1 MIKQDF
7 IMRLIEQFVKALAKI
22 LLDKRAG
29 NYGETLQNIDKA
41 FNGIIGLDSKL
52 IDISS
57 AENIISLL
65 KLPGDNTALNIKYI
79 IAAKLIK
86 EKADIKSLDN
96 SEDFNLQFEYQKALS
111 LFLEGYLNNKDEDFP
126 LEAYYKDV
134 EELTDKLEDN
144 ISAEVRAKLIKFY
157 GVIGNKKKA
166 NVEKLKLKELS

>member
-1 MIKQDF
+1 MIRQDY

-22 LLDKRAG
+22 LFNKKAG
-29 NYGETLQNIDKA
+29 NYGDTIQNIDKA

-65 KLPGDNTALNIKYI
+65 KLPGDNTALNVKYI

-96 SEDFNLQFEYQKALS
+96 SENFNSQFEYQKSLS
-111 LFLEGYLNNKDEDFP
+111 LFLEGYLSKKDEDFK
-126 LEAYYKDV
+126 LEDYYKDV
-134 EELTDKLEDN
+134 EEL
-144 ISAEVRAKLIKFY
+144 A
-157 GVIGNKKKA
+157 
-166 NVEKLKLKELS
+166 EKLKDSLSLDDKTKLLQFYKMIGDKNKLNDESLKLN